1 MSEVIE
7 KAQAKQDDKRA
18 VFLDPQR
25 MGLAEHGRQDWVVN
39 AAAGTSVQDVLN
51 PQYWAHMAAQMQP
64 YDRIDVRLETG
75 EWMLELLVGGVGRN
89 WAQVHL
95 LHQHELTKLADVMPR
110 AQHHRVEWKGPQR
123 KWAVIRLSD
132 DEILQDGKVSRA
144 EAQAWLE
151 QHEKLTGA

>member
-7 KAQAKQDDKRA
+7 RTEAEKRA

-25 MGLAEHGRQDWVVN
+25 MGLAEHRRQDWVVN
-39 AAAGTSVQDVLN
+39 AAAGTTREDVLN

-95 LHQHELTKLADVMPR
+95 LHQHELTKIADAMPR
-110 AQHHRVEWKGPQR
+110 AQLHIVEWKGPQR

-132 DEILQDGKVSRA
+132 GAIIQDGKQSRA
-144 EAQAWLE
+144 EAQAWME
-151 QHEKLTGA
+151 HHEKVIGT